1 MAVLTLEG
9 KIENGRIRLID
20 EETLP
25 ENAMV
30 YVVVPNCV
38 IALKASVYSPRL
50 RHPEQATDFA
60 KQIVEAP
67 ADAER

>member
-9 KIENGRIRLID
+9 RVENGQIRLID
-20 EETLP
+20 QVALP

-30 YVVVPNCV
+30 YVVIPHSEIVST
-38 IALKASVYSPRL
+38 ASLYGPRL
-50 RHPEQATDFA
+50 RHPEQAVDFA

-67 ADAER
+67 ADAKR